1 MTSSEQRRNRASDWQ
16 PKPPAKWF
24 YAGFQTF
31 LKRFL
36 RKNFHGVVLAK
47 DSSLD
52 VSLAA
57 GRPIIIYVN
66 HPSWWDPLIAHFL
79 NQRLFPERDFFAP
92 IDAEALA
99 KYRVFARLGFFGV
112 QLSSTSGTAQF
123 LSRSAAVLERSN
135 AALWLTPE
143 GRFADSRDRTAELMP
158 GLAHLCRK
166 HDSPLVVPMAME
178 YAFWNER
185 LPMCFAA
192 FGKFIDC
199 QQHPDWDKATWHQN
213 LTTALRGTQ
222 QHLESLVIQRCD
234 TNFQSVLQGDVGGGA
249 VYDSFRRVKAMLT
262 GKQFEGQHGE
272 HFQ

>member
-1 MTSSEQRRNRASDWQ
+1 MTSTEQRRKQSSDWQ

-36 RKNFHGVVLAK
+36 RKNFHGIVLAK
-47 DSSLD
+47 DSQLD
-52 VSLAA
+52 VSLAQ
-57 GRPIIIYVN
+57 GRPIIVYVN

-79 NQRLFPERDFFAP
+79 NESLFPERDFFAP
-92 IDAEALA
+92 IDADALA
-99 KYRVFARLGFFGV
+99 KYRVFAQLGFFGV
-112 QLSSTSGTAQF
+112 QLSSKSGTAQF
-123 LSRSAAVLERSN
+123 LSRSAAVLERPN

-166 HDSPLVVPMAME
+166 HDAPLVVPMAME
-178 YAFWNER
+178 YTFWNER

-192 FGKFIDC
+192 FGQFMDC
-199 QQHPDWDKATWHQN
+199 QQQSDWDKPTWHQN
-213 LTTALRGTQ
+213 LTRALRDTQ
-222 QHLESLVIQRCD
+222 QHLESLVIERCD
-234 TNFQSVLQGDVGGGA
+234 TNFQPILKGDVGGGA
-249 VYDSFRRVKAMLT
+249 VYDSFRRVKSLFT
-262 GKQFEGQHGE
+262 GKKFEGQHGE